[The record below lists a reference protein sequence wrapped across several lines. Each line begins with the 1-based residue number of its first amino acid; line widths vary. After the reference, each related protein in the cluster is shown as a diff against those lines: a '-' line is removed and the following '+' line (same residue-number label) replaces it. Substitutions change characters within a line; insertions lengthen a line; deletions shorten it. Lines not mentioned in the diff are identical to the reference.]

1 MEVSPIMDKKD
12 IYEVFNEV
20 DFEAGAFEEVPM
32 NDLEKQRMKKIL
44 REKLE
49 ENNQLPSYETSKKTP
64 SSKRMKLRYKIA
76 AVIALVVFL
85 LGVTPMGR
93 DVLAAIKDKLF
104 FNPSYGIIN
113 GNKVNEIYTLDGV
126 KRVKIGDDEVL
137 IKSIINNGEYITVE
151 MWIQEETPEK
161 VDDNYKEEYSSKMDR
176 KIKDYEENLKLR
188 GESGESLGVYTYGA
202 ASGGMYSLS
211 FKKEKDKIIDFDL
224 YYKEEKIQS
233 FTLVPGKFA
242 TNYDELGGNTTSSGV
257 LVGATSYYQEEKR
270 YFKLWSNLDTE
281 EFEDY
286 FVTFYGPW
294 KGIEVTDDKGNKVEI
309 ESAEDGTGK
318 AFRVL
323 TDYRGPL
330 HISLKE
336 IEVAYNIHSKDKT
349 NIKLPRN
356 GETIELNEEI
366 EFKGLQDKVVLESI
380 RNIEGEYTITFNSF
394 NNYDKNRNIYMIS
407 PGFRS
412 SGAMGDPDNR
422 RCELYIDKEDL
433 KPLERI
439 FNKVNL
445 SLDNIQMIIKGNWN
459 FIVE

>member
-1 MEVSPIMDKKD
+1 MDKKD

-20 DFEAGAFEEVPM
+20 DFEIGSYEEAPI

-49 ENNQLPSYETSKKTP
+49 KNNQVPSNKTCLKVDTRR
-64 SSKRMKLRYKIA
+64 SIKVRYKIA
-76 AVIALVVFL
+76 AVIALVIFL

-113 GNKVNEIYTLDGV
+113 GNKVNEIYTL
-126 KRVKIGDDEVL
+126 KEAERVNIGEEEVL
-137 IKSIINNGEYITVE
+137 IKSIINNDEYITIE
-151 MWIQEETPEK
+151 MWIKEETPEK
-161 VDDNYKEEYSSKMDR
+161 VDDNFKEEYSSKVDER
-176 KIKDYEENLKLR
+176 IKDYQENLKLR
-188 GESGESLGVYTYGA
+188 GANGESLGVYTYGA

-211 FKKEKDKIIDFDL
+211 FKKEKDKLIDFDL
-224 YYKEEKIQS
+224 YYKDEKVQR

-242 TNYDELGGNTTSSGV
+242 ESYDELGGNTTSSGV
-257 LVGATSYYQEEKR
+257 LVGATSYYQEGER
-270 YFKLWSNLDTE
+270 YFKLWSNFDTE

-286 FVTFYGPW
+286 YVTFYGPW
-294 KGIEVTDDKGNKVEI
+294 NEMKVTDDKGNKVEI

-318 AFRVL
+318 AYRVL
-323 TDYRGPL
+323 TDYTGPL
-330 HISLKE
+330 HIFLRE

-349 NIKLPRN
+349 DIKLPN
-356 GETIELNEEI
+356 KGETIKLNKEI
-366 EFKGLQDKVVLESI
+366 TFKGLNDKVILESI
-380 RNIEGEYTITFNSF
+380 KNIEGEYTIAFDSS
-394 NNYDKNRNIYMIS
+394 NNYDVNRNIFMIS

-412 SGAMGDPDNR
+412 SAAMGDPENK

-433 KPLERI
+433 KPLERV
-439 FNKVNL
+439 FKKVNL
-445 SLDNIQMIIKGNWN
+445 NLDNIKMIIKGEWN